1 MPSVTSPP
9 AVPAL
14 KRELGRW
21 DLTALGV
28 NQVIGGA
35 VFALPAA
42 LAASAGGWS
51 PWMVATVGVASM
63 LIALSFAEVA
73 SRFEGTGGPYLY
85 TRAAFGRFAAFE
97 VGWMLWFTRAAS
109 WASVINVLVLSLG
122 FYWPVVTTGL
132 PRALLITTIIAVVSA
147 INIRGIRESSFVVNA
162 LTIGKLLP
170 LATFILVGIFFV
182 DWSRLMPAAGVSLED
197 VSASGLLL
205 IFAFGGYEIVPVVAG
220 EARDPRRD
228 MPFALIM
235 TIVIVAALLT
245 LAQIVALGTLPG
257 LATSSTPLADAAAMF
272 LGAGGAAL
280 ITLGAVISTSGNNMG
295 SAVSGSRNLFALAEQ
310 GDLPS
315 FFARVH
321 PRFRTP
327 VTAILVTAA
336 VAVVLAVS
344 GSFRTMAAVSAISRL
359 IVYVATCAS
368 TLRLRDHRFEATVK
382 PALFVVPFG
391 PVIPVAAIAIALAIL
406 AGATREQVLA
416 GAYALAAG
424 AVLFFIAV
432 RGRGILKFQKSGLPG
447 GRAFNRR

>member
-1 MPSVTSPP
+1 VPSLAGSP
-9 AVPAL
+9 AVSAL

-51 PWMVATVGVASM
+51 PWMVAAVGVASM

-73 SRFEGTGGPYLY
+73 SRFDGTGGPYLY

-109 WASVINVLVLSLG
+109 WAAVINVLVSSLG
-122 FYWPVVTTGL
+122 FYWPTIIAGL
-132 PRALLITTIIAVVSA
+132 PRALLITTITAVVSA
-147 INIRGIRESSFVVNA
+147 INVRGIRESSFVVNV

-170 LATFILVGIFFV
+170 LATFILAGVFFV
-182 DWSRLMPAAGVSLED
+182 DWSRLIPAAGVSLEEL
-197 VSASGLLL
+197 SASGLLL
-205 IFAFGGYEIVPVVAG
+205 IYAFGGYEVVPVVAG

-228 MPFALIM
+228 VPFALIM
-235 TIVIVAALLT
+235 TIVTVTMILT

-257 LATSSTPLADAAAMF
+257 LATSRAPLADAAAVF
-272 LGAGGAAL
+272 LGTGGTVL
-280 ITLGAVISTSGNNMG
+280 ITLGALLSTSGNNMG
-295 SAVSGSRNLFALAEQ
+295 SAVSGARNLFALAEQ
-310 GDLPS
+310 GDLPLC
-315 FFARVH
+315 FARVH

-327 VTAILVTAA
+327 VTAIVATAA

-344 GSFRTMAAVSAISRL
+344 GTFRTMAAVSAISRL
-359 IVYVATCAS
+359 IVYIATCGS
-368 TLRLRDHRFEATVK
+368 TLRLRGQRFDGTVK

-391 PVIPVAAIAIALAIL
+391 PVIPAAAIVIALGIL
-406 AGATREQVLA
+406 AGATREQLLA
-416 GAYALAAG
+416 GAFAFLAG
-424 AVLFFIAV
+424 AALFLVAV
-432 RGRGILKFQKSGLPG
+432 RARGIA
-447 GRAFNRR
+447 GRER